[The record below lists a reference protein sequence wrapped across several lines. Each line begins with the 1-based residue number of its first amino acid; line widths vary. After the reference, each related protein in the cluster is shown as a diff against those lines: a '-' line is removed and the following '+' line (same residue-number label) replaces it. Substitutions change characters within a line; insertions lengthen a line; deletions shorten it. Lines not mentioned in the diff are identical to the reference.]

1 LNSAYGHFTDAA
13 AAQARREQYRNARE
27 RPSDINEHLHLLAL
41 LATRCG
47 HVTEMGT
54 RTGVSTR
61 AFLDAQPTTLVCY
74 DIQHFQTVEETL
86 MPIRGRTDLKFI
98 QADTLKIE
106 IEETDLLFVD
116 TLHTGAQLRQ
126 ELALHGNKAR
136 KYLVFHDTETF
147 GEVGEDG
154 RAPGLNAAIYE
165 FFDKNPR
172 WSSIEKH
179 RNNNGLTILRSK
191 DA

>member
-1 LNSAYGHFTDAA
+1 
-13 AAQARREQYRNARE
+13 
-27 RPSDINEHLHLLAL
+27 
-41 LATRCG
+41 
-47 HVTEMGT
+47 MGT

-61 AFLDAQPTTLVCY
+61 AFLYAQPEALLCY
-74 DIQHFQTVEETL
+74 DIQHFPTVAEVL
-86 MPIRGRTDLKFI
+86 MPIKGRTDLRFI
-98 QADTLKIE
+98 QADTTKIE
-106 IEETDLLFVD
+106 IEETDLLFID
-116 TLHTGAQLRQ
+116 TLHTYAQLKK
-126 ELALHGNKAR
+126 ELELHGNKAR

-165 FFDKNPR
+165 FFDKNPQ
-172 WSSIEKH
+172 WVSIERH

>member
-1 LNSAYGHFTDAA
+1 MISDAQFLLSRITQYEA
-13 AAQARREQYRNARE
+13 ARD
-27 RPSDINEHLHLLAL
+27 RPSDINEHLPRLWALAEEC
-41 LATRCG
+41 R

-61 AFLDAQPTTLVCY
+61 AFMYAEPATLMCY
-74 DIQHFQTVEETL
+74 DIQHFPTVEEVL
-86 MPIRGRTDLKFI
+86 MPIRGSTDLRFI
-98 QADTLKIE
+98 TADTLKIE
-106 IEETDLLFVD
+106 IEETDLLFID
-116 TLHTGAQLRQ
+116 TLHTYAQLKK
-126 ELALHGNKAR
+126 ELELHGNKVR

-172 WSSIEKH
+172 WVSIEKH

-191 DA
+191 EA